1 MLSGWFG
8 LFILTPICLH
18 YIDSCMIQLS
28 SLILF
33 LVIVYISKRGKKI
46 KHPKCIDIFQRQRI
60 SNKNKCLF
68 KNSKAQTFG
77 KTLATQLRYLNEL
90 SNFLM
95 FVEIQIQCSC
105 MLLLSMING
114 EVKIRKIRMH
124 GNKQIFCEH
133 ITTEC
138 MNMCLMIVIRNF
150 FNTINL

>member
-1 MLSGWFG
+1 M
-8 LFILTPICLH
+8 
-18 YIDSCMIQLS
+18 
-28 SLILF
+28 
-33 LVIVYISKRGKKI
+33 
-46 KHPKCIDIFQRQRI
+46 
-60 SNKNKCLF
+60 F
-68 KNSKAQTFG
+68 KNSKAETFG
-77 KTLATQLRYLNEL
+77 KTLATQLKYLNEL

-114 EVKIRKIRMH
+114 EVKIRKIRIH

-138 MNMCLMIVIRNF
+138 MNMCLMIVIGNF